1 MKEKLVGIDL
11 KAYQQRC
18 VNRQT
23 PTRWVHGDAMLAN
36 TLTKAGEPQQ
46 LELYFSK
53 GGRYRLTYDPT
64 FQSARRRK
72 AKGIRVLDDGTGTEA
87 QDMANK
93 FDSLFNDVDDND
105 QALQAEFS
113 DSENELN
120 LPDET

>member
-1 MKEKLVGIDL
+1 MTEKLVGIDL

-18 VNRQT
+18 VVRQT

-105 QALQAEFS
+105 QANYLS
-113 DSENELN
+113 DSEDELN
-120 LPDET
+120 LTDET

>member
-1 MKEKLVGIDL
+1 MQEKLVGIDL

-18 VNRQT
+18 VWRQT

-64 FQSARRRK
+64 FQSARKRQ
-72 AKGIRVLDDGTGTEA
+72 AKGIRVLDDGTGADAEE
-87 QDMANK
+87 MANK
-93 FDSLFNDVDDND
+93 FHSLFNNVDDD
-105 QALQAEFS
+105 ERAKL
-113 DSENELN
+113 SESE
-120 LPDET
+120 DEAFMADE

>member
-46 LELYFSK
+46 LELYFAK

-72 AKGIRVLDDGTGTEA
+72 AKGIQVLDDGTGTDA
-87 QDMANK
+87 RDLANK
-93 FDSLFNDVDDND
+93 FDGLFNDVDDND
-105 QALQAEFS
+105 QANYVS
-113 DSENELN
+113 DSSENELN
-120 LPDET
+120 LTDET